1 MVNGGDVPVE
11 WSEKNVIVKAPESN
25 PAISALKRPR
35 GNSPSSEDKPKKARR
50 QKAGVE
56 KSKAGSPKPPM
67 IAQSSSGVAQVTKFG
82 APADVPAGSLS
93 PTKHYRRKTSAGR
106 IQIFEISEE
115 VSFQNPY
122 LLTIFLFCFSLSF
135 LLCLH
140 PLALIVCFYGC
151 NSLVKKCN

>member
-25 PAISALKRPR
+25 PATSALKRPC

-67 IAQSSSGVAQVTKFG
+67 IAQSSSGA
-82 APADVPAGSLS
+82 A
-93 PTKHYRRKTSAGR
+93 
-106 IQIFEISEE
+106 
-115 VSFQNPY
+115 
-122 LLTIFLFCFSLSF
+122 
-135 LLCLH
+135 
-140 PLALIVCFYGC
+140 
-151 NSLVKKCN
+151 

>member
-67 IAQSSSGVAQVTKFG
+67 ITQSSSGAAQVTKFG
-82 APADVPAGSLS
+82 APADVPTGSLS
-93 PTKHYRRKTSAGR
+93 LAKHYRRKTSAGR

-122 LLTIFLFCFSLSF
+122 LLTIFLFCCSLSF

-140 PLALIVCFYGC
+140 PLVLIVCFYGC